1 MKLIS
6 ILFLLS
12 PICLLAQSIPSVPF
26 NEKIIAD
33 TQSYQKSSSMA
44 NYLCSSLF
52 KKQEELTEM
61 QTFMPEKNMVQNDT
75 LYIVTD
81 TVITS
86 TWMFN
91 GHVCVVDTG
100 KCVFNNATAI
110 INGDLVVWG
119 PDARCDILNSSLAMP
134 QAYFYQRSMIA
145 VGNAVLNIQN
155 STLDF
160 NALPHNLVIAE
171 DAHVILNN
179 VDNSGFRTCGIS
191 NNAVIEI
198 NGINEAGEFVVTNNS
213 HVQIKNAETVL
224 LWHHFPDGAVITH
237 SFPDGDTVETYDF
250 SSSTTGVSGISYII
264 DIDSCTD
271 VMWGMMPERN
281 TNIHISN
288 SNLRT
293 IGLWFNGSD
302 SLQVSG
308 LVNQSNYINQT
319 INLSD
324 RTLTLQSCSVRTW
337 SLYTFDTVYVDVSS
351 SILGE
356 IGSFGYS
363 EVYTNTI
370 MVDGSGGYF
379 FASDHTIC
387 VAGYTT
393 TGSSVRSEKR
403 GIMIY
408 IYGTIMM
415 GAAEALDTSILIVVQ
430 SSLPS
435 DPVYREMACA
445 WYAKI
450 DGPYSC
456 YYGQPY
462 PVIGS
467 AWIDKDP
474 ASPLMDFSHY
484 KLSYQKNGDTTWT
497 DIGADVFLEKHHDT
511 LGLWQTNLLPEDGAY
526 LLRLELTDDQT
537 MPFTVEAIVQINVL
551 PEYLNV
557 EENTPSHIKM
567 YPNPANDKVFIEI
580 SDKTPG
586 QILIFDELGKLLID
600 TYYDGGSVAIVDLTE
615 LNSGL
620 YYCFYGENM
629 DFIGRLLKD

>member
-1 MKLIS
+1 MKLIF
-6 ILFLLS
+6 IIFLFS
-12 PICLLAQSIPSVPF
+12 PIWLLAQSIQSVPF
-26 NEKIIAD
+26 NEKSIAD
-33 TQSYQKSSSMA
+33 TQSYQKKSSKA
-44 NYLCSSLF
+44 NYSCSSLL
-52 KKQEELTEM
+52 KKQEDLHGL
-61 QTFMPEKNMVQNDT
+61 QLLIPKKNMVQNDT

-81 TVITS
+81 SLITGV
-86 TWMFN
+86 WAFN

-100 KCVFNNATAI
+100 KLYFNNATI
-110 INGDLVVWG
+110 TINGDLIVWG

-134 QAYFYQRSMIA
+134 QAYFYQRSMIV
-145 VGNAVLNIQN
+145 VGSAILNIQS
-155 STLDF
+155 STIDF
-160 NALPHNLVIAE
+160 NGLSHNLVIAE
-171 DAHVILNN
+171 NAHVILNN
-179 VDNSGFRTCGIS
+179 IDNSGFRTCGIS
-191 NNAVIEI
+191 NNAVLEI
-198 NGINEAGEFVVTNNS
+198 NGINEAGEFVIANNS

-224 LWHHFPDGAVITH
+224 LWHHFPDGSVITH
-237 SFPDGDTVETYDF
+237 SFPDGDTIQTYDF
-250 SSSTTGVSGISYII
+250 SSSTIGVSGISYVI

-281 TNIHISN
+281 TNIHVSN

-308 LVNQSNYINQT
+308 LVNQANYINQT

-351 SILGE
+351 SIVGE
-356 IGSFGYS
+356 IGSFGNS

-379 FASDHTIC
+379 FASDHTIT

-393 TGSSVRSEKR
+393 TGTSVRSEKR
-403 GIMIY
+403 GIMLY
-408 IYGTIMM
+408 AYGTVMS
-415 GAAEALDTSILIVVQ
+415 GSAEALDTSILIIVQ

-435 DPVYREMACA
+435 DPVYRSMACA

-456 YYGQPY
+456 YFGQDFPI
-462 PVIGS
+462 IGS

-474 ASPLMDFSHY
+474 NSPLMDFNHY
-484 KLSYQKNGDTTWT
+484 NLSYQKTGDTAW
-497 DIGADVFLEKHHDT
+497 INISADVFSEKYHDT
-511 LGLWQTNLLPEDGAY
+511 LGIWQTNLLSEDGSY

-537 MPFTVEAIVQINVL
+537 TPFTIEAIVQFNVL
-551 PEYLNV
+551 PEYLNID
-557 EENTPSHIKM
+557 ENTPSNIKM
-567 YPNPANDKVFIEI
+567 YPNPADEI
-580 SDKTPG
+580 VYMEIPDKTPG
-586 QILIFDELGKLLID
+586 QIFIFDEAGKLIID
-600 TYYDGGSVAIVDLTE
+600 TYYDGGSLATVNLKE

-620 YYCFYGENM
+620 YYCFYGQNM
-629 DFIGRLLKD
+629 DFIGRLLKK